1 MELKGTA
8 TFLRDV
14 SEFFT
19 GSAALYQMVP
29 PIRTR
34 DIDPNGEE
42 IVSLIEH
49 VVVSTTDVPW
59 QEAMTMV
66 FHADPD
72 GYVLSWGELRGMYG
86 DSHDEA
92 LGLIGYRIE
101 RREGD
106 GR

>member
-19 GSAALYQMVP
+19 GSAALYHVAP
-29 PIRTR
+29 PIQVR
-34 DIDPNGEE
+34 DIDPNGAEVVE
-42 IVSLIEH
+42 VIEH
-49 VVVSTTDVPW
+49 VVASTTDVPW

-66 FHADPD
+66 FRADSE
-72 GYVLSWGELRGMYG
+72 GYVLSWAELRGMYG
-86 DSHDEA
+86 DSHDEV

-101 RREGD
+101 RGEGD
-106 GR
+106 GG

>member
-1 MELKGTA
+1 MELRGTA

-19 GSAALYQMVP
+19 GSAALYRVVP
-29 PIRTR
+29 PIRAR

-42 IVSLIEH
+42 IVELIEH
-49 VVVSTTDVPW
+49 VVASSSDVPW

-66 FHADPD
+66 FRADAE
-72 GYVLSWGELRGMYG
+72 GYILSWAELRGMYG

-92 LGLIGYRIE
+92 LGLIGYRIDKG
-101 RREGD
+101 EGN
-106 GR
+106 GG